1 MSLHSR
7 RVRKITLALT
17 PQQGAIN
24 HVANVRQHTSFDDY
38 SRFFLD
44 RWEEPS
50 FEELCAQVVDSVEVA
65 MPAAE
70 DGEVARAVRAAVRE
84 TAFLCFLHQYVTA
97 LVTQEERILA
107 LMSLLADEMLGR
119 VLSTPGNPA
128 VGSHDELVLKTRAVD
143 FVQTARGLALHVY
156 ALSAAVRSIE
166 GSYFKGT
173 GVLFE
178 SSAATMREIM
188 EHLESTAAY
197 NALVA
202 ERHTWVNTAL
212 DLQNLRAVS
221 CDRARSI
228 SADLVGM
235 AEVDALRYIGDQEGA
250 REIMRR
256 LAERMANS
264 RGGATN
270 DSNLTP
276 GEPNP

>member
-1 MSLHSR
+1 MSLHS

-17 PQQGAIN
+17 PQQAALSY
-24 HVANVRQHTSFDDY
+24 VACVRQHTSFEDY
-38 SRFFLD
+38 SRFFLE
-44 RWEEPS
+44 RWEEPP

-70 DGEVARAVRAAVRE
+70 DGEVARAVRAALRE
-84 TAFLCFLHQYVTA
+84 TAFLCCLHHHVTA
-97 LVTQEERILA
+97 LVAQEERILA
-107 LMSLLADEMLGR
+107 LMSLLAEERLGR

-128 VGSHDELVLKTRAVD
+128 VGSHDESVLKTRADD
-143 FVQTARGLALHVY
+143 FVEAAGGLALCVY

-166 GSYFKGT
+166 SSYFKET
-173 GVLFE
+173 SVLFD
-178 SSAATMREIM
+178 SSAATMREIR
-188 EHLESTAAY
+188 EHLESTAAVY

-202 ERHTWVNTAL
+202 EGYTWANTAL

-250 REIMRR
+250 REVLRR

-264 RGGATN
+264 HCGTF
-270 DSNLTP
+270 
-276 GEPNP
+276 